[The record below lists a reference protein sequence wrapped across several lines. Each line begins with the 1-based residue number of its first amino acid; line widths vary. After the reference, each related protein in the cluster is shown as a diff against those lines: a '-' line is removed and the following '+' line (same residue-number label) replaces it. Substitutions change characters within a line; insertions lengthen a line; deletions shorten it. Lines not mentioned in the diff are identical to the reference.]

1 MSRVLY
7 LGGVMTVNHYLSLS
21 EVQNEVGCEIIQ

>member
-7 LGGVMTVNHYLSLS
+7 LGGVMNVNHYVSLS
-21 EVQNEVGCEIIQ
+21 EVQNEVGYEIIQ